1 MDHFKLRLHKLEN
14 HQFTSQQCCSS
25 NPLPTREVD
34 LEPSHLRWL
43 SSFKCLQAGSPFKFT
58 HTELNYTQT
67 LCLWSTQKSKS
78 SITLWFTVMI
88 NRHKIPTPSSRS
100 KLKGWRKEEYAS
112 ETYMVPFIVWQSWL
126 KIRQV
131 AWLWTS
137 IVAMQKSGSRLI
149 WYH

>member
-1 MDHFKLRLHKLEN
+1 MDHFKLRLHKREN

-43 SSFKCLQAGSPFKFT
+43 SSFKCLQAGSPLKFT

-67 LCLWSTQKSKS
+67 LWSTQKSKS

-100 KLKGWRKEEYAS
+100 KLKGWRGICS
-112 ETYMVPFIVWQSWL
+112 ETYMVPFIAWQSCL
-126 KIRQV
+126 KISQV

-149 WYH
+149 RYP